1 MNHNDDDIDDMDIDD
16 EVVHFVDEVVQYRMI
31 PRRTN
36 WRYRY
41 LVLNQQEVVTLSAIQ
56 LSISYHAE
64 LLFLIILLTTQLLT
78 VLQMSSRRN
87 ADQNIYRRQRMAPVV
102 RFYTRLVVFCY
113 LSLDNLFLEEEQLVG
128 ITRDQ

>member
-16 EVVHFVDEVVQYRMI
+16 EVVHFVDEVVRYRMI

-41 LVLNQQEVVTLSAIQ
+41 LALNQQEVVILSAIQ

-64 LLFLIILLTTQLLT
+64 FLFLIILLSNQLLT
-78 VLQMSSRRN
+78 VLHN
-87 ADQNIYRRQRMAPVV
+87 ADQNIYRRQRMAPLV

-128 ITRDQ
+128 ITHDQ